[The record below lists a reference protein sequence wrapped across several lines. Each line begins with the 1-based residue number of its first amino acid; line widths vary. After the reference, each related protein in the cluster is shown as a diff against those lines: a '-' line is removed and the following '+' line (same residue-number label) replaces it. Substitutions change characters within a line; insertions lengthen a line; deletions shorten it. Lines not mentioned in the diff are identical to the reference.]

1 MYEMALSLPKACSY
15 CSINISHV
23 MKYMN
28 TLFTFCSVVKYSV
41 LRPKW
46 TLGAFKNSDSQ
57 TLPLRFCLRRSEQG
71 QDLESYSSKCL
82 DVQSRGKPLIQWKEN

>member
-15 CSINISHV
+15 CPINISHV

-28 TLFTFCSVVKYSV
+28 TLFTFCCVVKYSV

-46 TLGAFKNSDSQ
+46 TLSAFKNSDSQ
-57 TLPLRFCLRRSEQG
+57 TLPLKFWLRRSEQG
-71 QDLESYSSKCL
+71 QDLENYSSN
-82 DVQSRGKPLIQWKEN
+82 V

>member
-15 CSINISHV
+15 CSINITHV

-41 LRPKW
+41 LRPKS
-46 TLGAFKNSDSQ
+46 TLDAFKNSDSQ

-71 QDLESYSSKCL
+71 QDLENDSSKCL